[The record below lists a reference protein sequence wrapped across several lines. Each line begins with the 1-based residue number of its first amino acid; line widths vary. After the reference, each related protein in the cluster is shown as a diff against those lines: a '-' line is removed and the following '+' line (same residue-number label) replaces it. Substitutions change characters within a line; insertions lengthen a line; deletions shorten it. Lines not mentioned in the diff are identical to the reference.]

1 MRQIGKESGEEWG
14 EGGKGRKQKWR
25 RERTRGREERER
37 RKKEHKEGREEEGE
51 EGKGGEE
58 RPSSAQSHPHQ
69 NSLLPLKWFR
79 FEVDFNVQTGCPES
93 LIRDR
98 TLGQYCPSGK
108 CLQVP

>member
-1 MRQIGKESGEEWG
+1 MRN
-14 EGGKGRKQKWR
+14 GGGRKGQKTEVEKR
-25 RERTRGREERER
+25 KNQRKGGGER
-37 RKKEHKEGREEEGE
+37 RKKEHKEGREEEG
-51 EGKGGEE
+51 GGGTGEEE

-98 TLGQYCPSGK
+98 TFGQYCPSGK
-108 CLQVP
+108 CL